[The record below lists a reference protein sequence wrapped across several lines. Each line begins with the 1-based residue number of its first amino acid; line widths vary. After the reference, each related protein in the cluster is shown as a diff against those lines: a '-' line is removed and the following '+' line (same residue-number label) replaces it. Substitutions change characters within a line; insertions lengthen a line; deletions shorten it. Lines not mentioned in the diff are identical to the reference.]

1 MELRP
6 IPARGWADWYTQDL
20 CASFPACECK
30 PLEAIR
36 ALAAEGRYELLGL
49 YDGAA
54 LLGYA
59 TLWSTPE
66 WPDYVL
72 LDYLGVTA
80 ARRNGGLGGAILK
93 MLAAREAGLAHSCH
107 FIIHWPGKTTVSE
120 NFYSPPKKIHR
131 PDTFFRP
138 SVVLHHRLRGDGGSE
153 GVPCPGPDPASG
165 VSLVLDGGTVGV
177 LGRLHR
183 HHAGDKHV
191 PLGHHVPLPDRSLPP
206 LRLHMEH
213 NAIRLG
219 HDVKVP

>member
-1 MELRP
+1 MDLRP
-6 IPARGWADWYTQDL
+6 IPARDWADWYTGEL

-49 YDGAA
+49 CDGAA

-93 MLAAREAGLAHSCH
+93 MLAAREAGRR
-107 FIIHWPGKTTVSE
+107 T
-120 NFYSPPKKIHR
+120 
-131 PDTFFRP
+131 
-138 SVVLHHRLRGDGGSE
+138 
-153 GVPCPGPDPASG
+153 
-165 VSLVLDGGTVGV
+165 
-177 LGRLHR
+177 
-183 HHAGDKHV
+183 
-191 PLGHHVPLPDRSLPP
+191 
-206 LRLHMEH
+206 
-213 NAIRLG
+213 
-219 HDVKVP
+219 

>member
-6 IPARGWADWYTQDL
+6 IPARDWADWYTQEL

-93 MLAAREAGLAHSCH
+93 MLAAPADRADLKAAHRA
-107 FIIHWPGKTTVSE
+107 IYGPARTDVVIDPPPGAVPE
-120 NFYSPPKKIHR
+120 PPYW
-131 PDTFFRP
+131 
-138 SVVLHHRLRGDGGSE
+138 
-153 GVPCPGPDPASG
+153 
-165 VSLVLDGGTVGV
+165 
-177 LGRLHR
+177 
-183 HHAGDKHV
+183 
-191 PLGHHVPLPDRSLPP
+191 
-206 LRLHMEH
+206 M
-213 NAIRLG
+213 
-219 HDVKVP
+219 

>member
-6 IPARGWADWYTQDL
+6 IPARDWADWYTQEL

-72 LDYLGVTA
+72 LDYLP
-80 ARRNGGLGGAILK
+80 ARS
-93 MLAAREAGLAHSCH
+93 HS
-107 FIIHWPGKTTVSE
+107 
-120 NFYSPPKKIHR
+120 
-131 PDTFFRP
+131 
-138 SVVLHHRLRGDGGSE
+138 
-153 GVPCPGPDPASG
+153 ASL
-165 VSLVLDGGTVGV
+165 S
-177 LGRLHR
+177 
-183 HHAGDKHV
+183 HAW
-191 PLGHHVPLPDRSLPP
+191 R
-206 LRLHMEH
+206 
-213 NAIRLG
+213 
-219 HDVKVP
+219 

>member
-6 IPARGWADWYTQDL
+6 IPARDWADWYTQEL

-36 ALAAEGRYELLGL
+36 ALAAEGCYELLGL

-93 MLAAREAGLAHSCH
+93 MLAARETGRRTVLVEAEAERSGGVSREEVLSEARRAAGAYV
-107 FIIHWPGKTTVSE
+107 GAV
-120 NFYSPPKKIHR
+120 SPPRRRIGWK
-131 PDTFFRP
+131 TWAF
-138 SVVLHHRLRGDGGSE
+138 LGTCAAAL
-153 GVPCPGPDPASG
+153 ALA
-165 VSLVLDGGTVGV
+165 LVIIL
-177 LGRLHR
+177 
-183 HHAGDKHV
+183 
-191 PLGHHVPLPDRSLPP
+191 
-206 LRLHMEH
+206 
-213 NAIRLG
+213 I
-219 HDVKVP
+219 

>member
-1 MELRP
+1 MDLRP
-6 IPARGWADWYTQDL
+6 IPARDWADWYTGEL

-93 MLAAREAGLAHSCH
+93 MLAAREAG
-107 FIIHWPGKTTVSE
+107 GGR
-120 NFYSPPKKIHR
+120 YSSRPRRSAPAARRRSGPCGCAAWGSMPETAAPPFMR
-131 PDTFFRP
+131 
-138 SVVLHHRLRGDGGSE
+138 
-153 GVPCPGPDPASG
+153 ASTAAC
-165 VSLVLDGGTVGV
+165 S
-177 LGRLHR
+177 
-183 HHAGDKHV
+183 A
-191 PLGHHVPLPDRSLPP
+191 RSLCWGPP
-206 LRLHMEH
+206 RRIRWTSRRLT
-213 NAIRLG
+213 
-219 HDVKVP
+219 VPSTARPGRTWS

>member
-6 IPARGWADWYTQDL
+6 IPARGWADWYTQEL

-80 ARRNGGLGGAILK
+80 ARRNGRPGGGAADGTRRGRGGALRRPGGG
-93 MLAAREAGLAHSCH
+93 AAPAAA
-107 FIIHWPGKTTVSE
+107 
-120 NFYSPPKKIHR
+120 PP
-131 PDTFFRP
+131 
-138 SVVLHHRLRGDGGSE
+138 
-153 GVPCPGPDPASG
+153 
-165 VSLVLDGGTVGV
+165 GV
-177 LGRLHR
+177 LCPKRLH
-183 HHAGDKHV
+183 
-191 PLGHHVPLPDRSLPP
+191 P
-206 LRLHMEH
+206 RL
-213 NAIRLG
+213 
-219 HDVKVP
+219 

>member
-1 MELRP
+1 MDLRP
-6 IPARGWADWYTQDL
+6 IPARDWADWYTQEL

-36 ALAAEGRYELLGL
+36 ALAAEGCYELLGL

-93 MLAAREAGLAHSCH
+93 MLAARETGRR
-107 FIIHWPGKTTVSE
+107 TVLVEAEAERS
-120 NFYSPPKKIHR
+120 
-131 PDTFFRP
+131 
-138 SVVLHHRLRGDGGSE
+138 GGPE
-153 GVPCPGPDPASG
+153 EE
-165 VSLVLDGGTVGV
+165 
-177 LGRLHR
+177 R
-183 HHAGDKHV
+183 
-191 PLGHHVPLPDRSLPP
+191 P
-206 LRLHMEH
+206 LRLLCQVFVLGPAPADRADLKEAHR
-213 NAIRLG
+213 AIYGPART
-219 HDVKVP
+219 DVVIDPPPGASPEPPYWM

>member
-1 MELRP
+1 MDLRP
-6 IPARGWADWYTQDL
+6 IPARDWADWYTGEL

-49 YDGAA
+49 CDGAA

-93 MLAAREAGLAHSCH
+93 MLAAREAGRRTVLVEAEAERSGGPEEEAAPAAAP
-107 FIIHWPGKTTVSE
+107 PGVLC
-120 NFYSPPKKIHR
+120 PKRLHPRVRELQLR
-131 PDTFFRP
+131 PALPGLCAGARP
-138 SVVLHHRLRGDGGSE
+138 GGS
-153 GVPCPGPDPASG
+153 GGPQGGSPCHLRPGPDGRGHRPAPGAS
-165 VSLVLDGGTVGV
+165 
-177 LGRLHR
+177 
-183 HHAGDKHV
+183 
-191 PLGHHVPLPDRSLPP
+191 PEPP
-206 LRLHMEH
+206 YWM
-213 NAIRLG
+213 
-219 HDVKVP
+219 

>member
-1 MELRP
+1 MDLRP
-6 IPARGWADWYTQDL
+6 IPARDWADWYTGEL

-49 YDGAA
+49 CDGAA

-93 MLAAREAGLAHSCH
+93 MLAAREAGRR
-107 FIIHWPGKTTVSE
+107 TVLVEAEAERSGGPE
-120 NFYSPPKKIHR
+120 EER
-131 PDTFFRP
+131 P
-138 SVVLHHRLRGDGGSE
+138 LRLRRLGVYARNGCIGGS
-153 GVPCPGPDPASG
+153 GGPQGGSPCHLRPGPDGRGHRPAPRRVAG
-165 VSLVLDGGTVGV
+165 AALLDVTEVLT
-177 LGRLHR
+177 
-183 HHAGDKHV
+183 
-191 PLGHHVPLPDRSLPP
+191 
-206 LRLHMEH
+206 
-213 NAIRLG
+213 
-219 HDVKVP
+219 

>member
-1 MELRP
+1 MDLRP
-6 IPARGWADWYTQDL
+6 IPARDWADWYTQEL

-93 MLAAREAGLAHSCH
+93 MLAARETGRR
-107 FIIHWPGKTTVSE
+107 TVLVEAEAERS
-120 NFYSPPKKIHR
+120 
-131 PDTFFRP
+131 
-138 SVVLHHRLRGDGGSE
+138 GGPE
-153 GVPCPGPDPASG
+153 EE
-165 VSLVLDGGTVGV
+165 
-177 LGRLHR
+177 R
-183 HHAGDKHV
+183 
-191 PLGHHVPLPDRSLPP
+191 P
-206 LRLHMEH
+206 LRLR
-213 NAIRLG
+213 RLG
-219 HDVKVP
+219 FYARSLCWGPPRRIGRISRRPTGPSTARPGRTWS

>member
-6 IPARGWADWYTQDL
+6 IPARDWADWYTQEL

-72 LDYLGVTA
+72 LDYLGVPRD
-80 ARRNGGLGGAILK
+80 RRGQGWGSRMLAQLRRIYGERAAILAEVEAPEAAEPGERSLQERRLDFYCRAGFRYAGFDSRLFGVHYRL
-93 MLAAREAGLAHSCH
+93 LAAGAGEEPELLEA
-107 FIIHWPGKTTVSE
+107 
-120 NFYSPPKKIHR
+120 Y
-131 PDTFFRP
+131 
-138 SVVLHHRLRGDGGSE
+138 
-153 GVPCPGPDPASG
+153 
-165 VSLVLDGGTVGV
+165 
-177 LGRLHR
+177 
-183 HHAGDKHV
+183 
-191 PLGHHVPLPDRSLPP
+191 RSLYQ
-206 LRLHMEH
+206 
-213 NAIRLG
+213 G
-219 HDVKVP
+219 HFPGAVFRRFVQIPWSRPE

>member
-6 IPARGWADWYTQDL
+6 IPARGWADWYTQEL

-93 MLAAREAGLAHSCH
+93 MLAAREAGRR
-107 FIIHWPGKTTVSE
+107 TVLVEAEAERS
-120 NFYSPPKKIHR
+120 
-131 PDTFFRP
+131 
-138 SVVLHHRLRGDGGSE
+138 GGPE
-153 GVPCPGPDPASG
+153 EEFMRASTAAC
-165 VSLVLDGGTVGV
+165 S
-177 LGRLHR
+177 
-183 HHAGDKHV
+183 A
-191 PLGHHVPLPDRSLPP
+191 RSLCWGPP
-206 LRLHMEH
+206 RRIRWTSRRLT
-213 NAIRLG
+213 
-219 HDVKVP
+219 VPSTARPGRTWS

>member
-6 IPARGWADWYTQDL
+6 IPARGWADWYTQEL

-93 MLAAREAGLAHSCH
+93 MLAAREAGRR
-107 FIIHWPGKTTVSE
+107 TVLVEAEAERS
-120 NFYSPPKKIHR
+120 
-131 PDTFFRP
+131 
-138 SVVLHHRLRGDGGSE
+138 GGPE
-153 GVPCPGPDPASG
+153 
-165 VSLVLDGGTVGV
+165 
-177 LGRLHR
+177 
-183 HHAGDKHV
+183 
-191 PLGHHVPLPDRSLPP
+191 
-206 LRLHMEH
+206 
-213 NAIRLG
+213 
-219 HDVKVP
+219 

>member
-1 MELRP
+1 MDLRP
-6 IPARGWADWYTQDL
+6 IPARDWADWYTGEL

-80 ARRNGGLGGAILK
+80 ARRNGGLGFITKTIIIL
-93 MLAAREAGLAHSCH
+93 LL
-107 FIIHWPGKTTVSE
+107 
-120 NFYSPPKKIHR
+120 
-131 PDTFFRP
+131 
-138 SVVLHHRLRGDGGSE
+138 
-153 GVPCPGPDPASG
+153 
-165 VSLVLDGGTVGV
+165 
-177 LGRLHR
+177 
-183 HHAGDKHV
+183 
-191 PLGHHVPLPDRSLPP
+191 
-206 LRLHMEH
+206 
-213 NAIRLG
+213 
-219 HDVKVP
+219 

>member
-6 IPARGWADWYTQDL
+6 IPTRGWADWYTKEL

-93 MLAAREAGLAHSCH
+93 MLAAREAGRR
-107 FIIHWPGKTTVSE
+107 TVLVEAEAERS
-120 NFYSPPKKIHR
+120 
-131 PDTFFRP
+131 
-138 SVVLHHRLRGDGGSE
+138 GGPE
-153 GVPCPGPDPASG
+153 EE
-165 VSLVLDGGTVGV
+165 
-177 LGRLHR
+177 R
-183 HHAGDKHV
+183 
-191 PLGHHVPLPDRSLPP
+191 P
-206 LRLHMEH
+206 LRLR
-213 NAIRLG
+213 RLG
-219 HDVKVP
+219 FYARNGCTPVYESFNCGLLCQVFVLGPAPADRADLKAAHRAIYGPARTDVVIDPPPGAVPEPPYWM